1 MLAISFIRKALIQKF
16 MSYVLSFYI
25 KSLYTFPTW
34 SSTFFTL
41 REREGEEG
49 REWMRDIER
58 KRNSQH
64 WNLSFSLSGVDL
76 YGLVCISCFFILDIF
91 MLICE
96 LQCLCCMICNTCLLN
111 AICIATILLINAYMT
126 SISITVWRDGMS
138 EFSSSL
144 KASVFDLLS
153 YM

>member
-1 MLAISFIRKALIQKF
+1 
-16 MSYVLSFYI
+16 
-25 KSLYTFPTW
+25 
-34 SSTFFTL
+34 
-41 REREGEEG
+41 
-49 REWMRDIER
+49 MRDIER

-153 YM
+153 YMQLSGFLVDVKFNTSSGQMCSLNIMNYLCFINISYFFIC